1 MVLWLFR
8 KHEIISNGSL
18 IDARGFP
25 SLLLLGPSFL
35 AEWRHKWRPYTLQCD
50 WPTPRRFSFGTF
62 SKTSRAAPAIFL
74 LFSLRT
80 WNQFQKL
87 GILFGRSQGS
97 LTFSST
103 DGEVSKKS
111 VDLLH
116 LDIFGQRFLRL
127 TDLNDEGLFTHINCV
142 LQKNGT
148 KILDAKWN
156 KNPRCRI
163 SKFFLIWVTFNP
175 RIMVQWKNGSLQQ

>member
-97 LTFSST
+97 LTFSKHWWRSIKKIC
-103 DGEVSKKS
+103 GPSAFRHLWAKVSKVNRPKWWGS
-111 VDLLH
+111 IH
-116 LDIFGQRFLRL
+116 
-127 TDLNDEGLFTHINCV
+127 THQLCI
-142 LQKNGT
+142 T
-148 KILDAKWN
+148 KKWN
-156 KNPRCRI
+156 KNPRCKMEQK
-163 SKFFLIWVTFNP
+163 S
-175 RIMVQWKNGSLQQ
+175 